1 MSRNEP
7 WRREEALAL
16 AVRGGH
22 EPLDLSLGIPRD
34 PPARVPRPASPAPMP
49 GRPQSDAFLAAPAEY
64 PPSAGTMELREAAA
78 RHILRRYRVAVPPE
92 AVAACVGSKEF
103 ISTLPLFLRD
113 MRRPN
118 THGPERDTVLIPAL
132 GYPAYEFGARL
143 AGLRAHRVPVDDAF
157 RMRLDLLPARVADR
171 ALCLWVNS
179 PANPTGVVEPLGP
192 VADWGRAH
200 GVVVV
205 SDEAYVEATWCH
217 EPRTILCHGLDGV
230 LAVHSMS
237 KRSNSPGLRV
247 GFCLGDPSLVAG
259 LARRRRE
266 AGLMAAAASQEAARA
281 LLDDD
286 RHAEE
291 QRARNAR
298 RVADLVECLNDH
310 QLGCTAPAGGLFAW
324 VPAPGGDGVAF
335 ARRAAE
341 QAGLIVR
348 PGCEYGPAG
357 HPYVRFA
364 AVQDSAA
371 VAWRLDLLSRSP
383 VP

>member
-1 MSRNEP
+1 
-7 WRREEALAL
+7 
-16 AVRGGH
+16 
-22 EPLDLSLGIPRD
+22 
-34 PPARVPRPASPAPMP
+34 MP
-49 GRPQSDAFLAAPAEY
+49 GRSQGSAFPATLAEY
-64 PPSAGTMELREAAA
+64 PPSSGTVGLREAAA
-78 RHILRRYRVAVPPE
+78 RHMLRRYQVVVPLE

-118 THGPERDTVLIPAL
+118 TNGPERDTVLIPAL

-157 RMRLDLLPARVADR
+157 RMRLDLVPERVAVR

-200 GVVVV
+200 GVVVA
-205 SDEAYVEATWCH
+205 SDEAYAEATWCH
-217 EPRTILCHGLDGV
+217 EPRTILSHGLDGV

-247 GFCLGDPSLVAG
+247 GFYSGDPSLVAG

-266 AGLMAAAASQEAARA
+266 AGLMAAAASQEAACA

-286 RHAEE
+286 GHAEE

-298 RVADLVECLNDH
+298 RVADLVECLNAH
-310 QLGCTAPAGGLFAW
+310 RLGCTAPAGGLFAW

-335 ARRAAE
+335 ARRAAK
-341 QAGLIVR
+341 QAGLIIQ

-364 AVQDSAA
+364 AVRDAA
-371 VAWRLDLLSRSP
+371 SVAWRLDLLSRTP